1 MITLK
6 KINWIQLLAKKRFLT
21 VLVVWMFIIFA
32 LLIYLLVNNH
42 ASADLFPPP
51 TTSEVPPIPD
61 LDLWFS
67 NWQNFGQ
74 KYYCSKDQ
82 IEANGI
88 IETGANTY
96 SAWYYDG
103 MWGAYK
109 LSDRVSSPTEK
120 ANWALCATYFRVPYR
135 DNYVLKYNGAIPG
148 WRIFPR
154 GLYED
159 YLRTGDEKSKEALIL
174 MAKNAAYAY
183 RNVAPTASVWNAA
196 YSREVAYNI
205 DSYLLAK
212 KLAPSDPA
220 FQKDDPYIDVALSHL
235 DQWTAWLSNSPRTTT
250 CDCGSDGM
258 QPFMV
263 GLTIKSLYYLYLEI
277 ANSPRAVDQAIVTK
291 IKDKVPRILDLMW
304 EEAWGEN
311 HPEESGGA
319 QAFYYGSN
327 TRNYQ
332 GKEDLNLLIAPAYA
346 FAWRLTGE
354 DRFQIRADKIFSAG
368 VRKADLSYMG
378 KIFSQN
384 YFFSDQ
390 YVDLRTIS
398 VPPTST
404 PTPPSA
410 TATPSNPSS
419 TSPVPPSPSVSAPTL
434 TPEPISTN
442 SPSPQTSVSPVPP
455 FSSISTPTLT
465 PEPISTNSPSPQTSV
480 SPVPPSPSASTP
492 TLTPQPVSTN
502 SPSPT
507 QRPSPRGR
515 QRRPKSPQTSTSS
528 PALKISEGNFPALPI
543 PPNLFPTATPSSS
556 LLGVKPTSTPTV
568 NATPKTIIEFANSPK
583 SNILSEDSWQPI
595 VSDGEN
601 PPEYTSSPTTEGVKL
616 NKRITLAGKTIRLEK
631 KLIYL
636 EITNPNEVAVKAQV
650 KLAIGIPL
658 KNNKIKLY
666 WNKVKPQTETFLPYK
681 AQIVEFQVPSSPQTI
696 NAIAI
701 ETKKPLLERL
711 KELFTKKNAPLIL
724 NKVSY
729 SESEK

>member
-74 KYYCSKDQ
+74 KYYCSKEQ

-120 ANWALCATYFRVPYR
+120 AKWALCATYFRKPYR
-135 DNYVLKYNGAIPG
+135 DDYVLKNNGAIPG

-183 RNVAPTASVWNAA
+183 RNVEPTASVWNAA

-277 ANSPRAVDQAIVTK
+277 ANSPRAVDQAIISK

-354 DRFQIRADKIFSAG
+354 DRFRIRADKIFSAG
-368 VRKADLSYMG
+368 VRKANLGYMG

-390 YVDLRTIS
+390 YVDLRKIS
-398 VPPTST
+398 VPPTSA
-404 PTPPSA
+404 PPPPPPA
-410 TATPSNPSS
+410 ATPSNPPPPPAATPSNHPSASS
-419 TSPVPPSPSVSAPTL
+419 SPPSPPASTPTL
-434 TPEPISTN
+434 IHQPISTS
-442 SPSPQTSVSPVPP
+442 SPSPQTSVSP
-455 FSSISTPTLT
+455 PTLR
-465 PEPISTNSPSPQTSV
+465 ISGGNL
-480 SPVPPSPSASTP
+480 ST
-492 TLTPQPVSTN
+492 
-502 SPSPT
+502 
-507 QRPSPRGR
+507 
-515 QRRPKSPQTSTSS
+515 
-528 PALKISEGNFPALPI
+528 LPI
-543 PPNLFPTATPSSS
+543 PQDLFPTATPSSS
-556 LLGVKPTSTPTV
+556 LLGINKNQPASTPPV
-568 NATPKTIIEFANSPK
+568 SATPKPIIEFANSPK
-583 SNILSEDSWQPI
+583 SNILSEDSWQP
-595 VSDGEN
+595 VASDRKN
-601 PPEYTSSPTTEGVKL
+601 LPEYTSSPVTEGVKL
-616 NKRITLAGKTIRLEK
+616 NKRITLAGKTLRLEK

-650 KLAIGIPL
+650 KLAIGTPL

-666 WNKVKPQTETFLPYK
+666 WDKVKPQTETFLPYK
-681 AQIVEFQVPSSPQTI
+681 TQIIEFQLPSPQTI

-701 ETKKPLLERL
+701 ETKTPLLERL
-711 KELFTKKNAPLIL
+711 KELFTKKKAPLIL